1 MRIEIKRL
9 HQSIRTTSIYVTHDQ
24 VEAMTLGDRLI
35 VMNAG
40 RAEQIGSPL
49 QVYERPASVFVGG
62 FIGSPSMN
70 MLPARL
76 SADAVRVEL
85 GGLALPVE
93 ASATH
98 GERAVILGIR
108 PEHVALASETTQ
120 GASAGLS
127 LAVDFVEAL
136 GADTLAHGVIAGTAL
151 RLTVRLPGT
160 ARVAEG
166 DVLPLLAPP
175 SALHLFDAATGARL

>member
-1 MRIEIKRL
+1 
-9 HQSIRTTSIYVTHDQ
+9 
-24 VEAMTLGDRLI
+24 
-35 VMNAG
+35 
-40 RAEQIGSPL
+40 
-49 QVYERPASVFVGG
+49 
-62 FIGSPSMN
+62 MN

-76 SADAVRVEL
+76 SADAARVEL
-85 GGLALPVE
+85 GGLGLPVE

-98 GERAVILGIR
+98 GGCAVILGIR
-108 PEHVALASETTQ
+108 PEHLALAPEATQ
-120 GASAGLS
+120 EAKQGLS

-136 GADTLAHGVIAGTAL
+136 GADTLAHGAIAGSGL

-166 DVLPLLAPP
+166 DVLPLLARP